1 VENRTALLA
10 IGAFINIAGAILT
23 PFLCGAGFLF
33 VIIGEVT
40 WARED

>member
-1 VENRTALLA
+1 MENRTALLA
-10 IGAFINIAGAILT
+10 VGIFFVIAGAILT

-33 VIIGEVT
+33 VVIGAMM